1 MLEGRYENLHFFT
14 SRNVKIENTRET
26 LVIVNDLVSCLLNVN
41 DIWDEED
48 GNGSRRYHSSKRHVG
63 LAGVQWLGP
72 RCRTLG
78 EEVSEAL
85 MDRAVGLQYVE
96 KEQI

>member
-41 DIWDEED
+41 DIWADEE
-48 GNGSRRYHSSKRHVG
+48 GNGSDANCIEIAK
-63 LAGVQWLGP
+63 VQ
-72 RCRTLG
+72 CACET
-78 EEVSEAL
+78 A
-85 MDRAVGLQYVE
+85 
-96 KEQI
+96 